1 MAQSKASKTNKPLP
15 VPTKIKIGAQDWTV
29 IERSA
34 TDDGIISDDSY
45 GYTLQK
51 TNVIIIDKNCPPSR
65 KRQTLFHELF
75 HAIRFSNGSSGIKP
89 NTEDVLPDHLIA
101 TWEHYFIAMYED
113 TMLSVL
119 RENPKVTEYLL
130 GTD

>member
-1 MAQSKASKTNKPLP
+1 MASAKTTKYPKM
-15 VPTKIKIGAQDWTV
+15 PTKVKIGAQDWTIV
-29 IERSA
+29 ERSRD
-34 TDDGIISDDSY
+34 DDGTINDDSY

-51 TNVIIIDKNCPPSR
+51 SNFIVIDKNCPPSR

-75 HAIRFSNGSSGIKP
+75 HAVRFSNGSSGIKP
-89 NTEDVLPDHLIA
+89 DMENIQADDVIY

-119 RENPKVTEYLL
+119 RENPAIVDYLL
-130 GTD
+130 SNE

>member
-1 MAQSKASKTNKPLP
+1 MAKATNVRYPK

-29 IERSA
+29 IERDRS
-34 TDDGIISDDSY
+34 DDGFIADDAY

-51 TNVIIIDKNCPPSR
+51 TNVIILDKHCPPSR

-75 HAIRFSNGSSGIKP
+75 HAVRFSNGSSGIKP
-89 NTEDVLPDHLIA
+89 DMENIQPDEIIA

-119 RENPKVTEYLL
+119 RENPAVLDFLL
-130 GTD
+130 SSE

>member
-1 MAQSKASKTNKPLP
+1 MSAKTTKYPK
-15 VPTKIKIGAQDWTV
+15 VPTRIKIGAQDWTI
-29 IERSA
+29 IERDRS
-34 TDDGIISDDSY
+34 DDGTIDDDAY

-51 TNVIIIDKNCPPSR
+51 SNTIVLDKHCPPSR

-75 HAIRFSNGSSGIKP
+75 HAIRFSNGASGIKP
-89 NTEDVLPDHLIA
+89 NLEDILPHEVIS

-119 RENPKVTEYLL
+119 RENPQLTNYLL
-130 GTD
+130 SNE

>member
-1 MAQSKASKTNKPLP
+1 MATSKTIKHPK
-15 VPTKIKIGAQDWTV
+15 VPTKVKIGAQSWTI
-29 IERSA
+29 IERDRA
-34 TDDGIISDDSY
+34 DDGYIAEDAY

-51 TNVIIIDKNCPPSR
+51 TNVIILDKHCPPSR

-89 NTEDVLPDHLIA
+89 DMENIQPDEIIG

-113 TMLSVL
+113 TMLNIL
-119 RENPKVTEYLL
+119 RENPAVMDYLL
-130 GTD
+130 SSE

>member
-1 MAQSKASKTNKPLP
+1 MASAKSTKYPKL
-15 VPTKIKIGAQDWTV
+15 PTKVKIGAQDWTIV
-29 IERSA
+29 ERSRD
-34 TDDGIISDDSY
+34 DDGTINDDSY

-51 TNVIIIDKNCPPSR
+51 SNFIVIDKNCPPSR

-75 HAIRFSNGSSGIKP
+75 HAVRFSNGSSGIKP
-89 NTEDVLPDHLIA
+89 DMENIQAEDVIY

-119 RENPKVTEYLL
+119 RENPAIVDYLL
-130 GTD
+130 SDE

>member
-1 MAQSKASKTNKPLP
+1 MASNKAIKYPK

-29 IERSA
+29 IERDRA
-34 TDDGIISDDSY
+34 DDGYIAEDAY

-51 TNVIIIDKNCPPSR
+51 TNVIILDKHCPPSR

-75 HAIRFSNGSSGIKP
+75 HAIRYSNGSSGIKP
-89 NTEDVLPDHLIA
+89 DMENIQPDEIIS

-113 TMLSVL
+113 TMLLVL
-119 RENPKVTEYLL
+119 RENPAVADYLL
-130 GTD
+130 SNE

>member
-1 MAQSKASKTNKPLP
+1 MATKTIKHPKLPNK
-15 VPTKIKIGAQDWTV
+15 VKIGAQNWEI
-29 IERSA
+29 IERSRD
-34 TDDGIISDDSY
+34 DDGYINDDSY

-51 TNVIIIDKNCPPSR
+51 SNVIVLDKHCPPSR

-89 NTEDVLPDHLIA
+89 NMEDILPNEVIS

-119 RENPKVTEYLL
+119 RENPQITEYFLSNE
-130 GTD
+130 

>member
-1 MAQSKASKTNKPLP
+1 MATAIKYPK

-29 IERSA
+29 IERSRD
-34 TDDGIISDDSY
+34 DDGLINDESY

-51 TNVIIIDKNCPPSR
+51 SNLIVLDKHCPPSR

-89 NTEDVLPDHLIA
+89 NVEDVQSDELISI
-101 TWEHYFIAMYED
+101 WEHYFIAMYED

-119 RENPKVTEYLL
+119 RENPSLMNYLL
-130 GTD
+130 SQE

>member
-1 MAQSKASKTNKPLP
+1 MANAKTTKYPKM
-15 VPTKIKIGAQDWTV
+15 PTRVKIGAQDWAI
-29 IERSA
+29 IERDRA
-34 TDDGIISDDSY
+34 DDGYIADDSY

-51 TNVIIIDKNCPPSR
+51 SNVIIIDKHCPPSR

-89 NTEDVLPDHLIA
+89 DMENIQPDEVIA

-113 TMLSVL
+113 TMLLVL
-119 RENPKVTEYLL
+119 RENPAVSDYLL
-130 GTD
+130 SNE

>member
-1 MAQSKASKTNKPLP
+1 MATPKK
-15 VPTKIKIGAQDWTV
+15 VKIGAQMWTI
-29 IERSA
+29 IERDRA
-34 TDDGIISDDSY
+34 DDGFIADDAY

-51 TNVIIIDKNCPPSR
+51 TNTIVLDKHCPPSR

-89 NTEDVLPDHLIA
+89 DTENILPNEIIS

-113 TMLSVL
+113 TMLSIL
-119 RENPKVTEYLL
+119 RENPGLTNWLL
-130 GTD
+130 EKD

>member
-1 MAQSKASKTNKPLP
+1 MATAKSARYPK
-15 VPTKIKIGAQDWTV
+15 VPTKIKIGAQTWEI
-29 IERSA
+29 IERSRD
-34 TDDGIISDDSY
+34 DDGTINDDSY

-51 TNVIIIDKNCPPSR
+51 SNVIVLDKHCPPSR

-89 NTEDVLPDHLIA
+89 DMENIHQDEVIS

-113 TMLSVL
+113 TMLNLL
-119 RENPKVTEYLL
+119 RENPRL
-130 GTD
+130 TDFLFSEE

>member
-1 MAQSKASKTNKPLP
+1 MANAKTIKYPK

-29 IERSA
+29 IERDRA
-34 TDDGIISDDSY
+34 DDGYIADDSY

-51 TNVIIIDKNCPPSR
+51 TNVIILDKHCPPSR

-75 HAIRFSNGSSGIKP
+75 HAIRFSNGASGIKP
-89 NTEDVLPDHLIA
+89 DMENIQADEIIA

-113 TMLSVL
+113 TMLLVL
-119 RENPKVTEYLL
+119 RENPAVSDYLL
-130 GTD
+130 SNE

>member
-1 MAQSKASKTNKPLP
+1 MATNKTIKYPK
-15 VPTKIKIGAQDWTV
+15 VPTKIKIGAQVWDI
-29 IERSA
+29 IERRRD
-34 TDDGIISDDSY
+34 DDGMINDDSY

-51 TNVIIIDKNCPPSR
+51 SNVIVLDKDCPPSR

-89 NTEDVLPDHLIA
+89 NMEDIQPEEIIPI
-101 TWEHYFIAMYED
+101 WEHYFIAMYED

-119 RENPKVTEYLL
+119 RENPLLLNYLL
-130 GTD
+130 SSE

>member
-1 MAQSKASKTNKPLP
+1 MANAKTIKYPK

-29 IERSA
+29 IERSRD
-34 TDDGIISDDSY
+34 DDGLINDDSY

-51 TNVIIIDKNCPPSR
+51 SNIIVLDKHCPPSR

-89 NTEDVLPDHLIA
+89 NLEDVQSDELIGI
-101 TWEHYFIAMYED
+101 WEHYFIAMYED
-113 TMLSVL
+113 TLLLVL
-119 RENPKVTEYLL
+119 RENPAVSDYLL
-130 GTD
+130 SLE

>member
-1 MAQSKASKTNKPLP
+1 MANASVTKYPK
-15 VPTKIKIGAQDWTV
+15 VPTRVKIGAQDWSIV
-29 IERSA
+29 ERSRD
-34 TDDGIISDDSY
+34 DDGIINEDSY

-51 TNVIIIDKNCPPSR
+51 SNTIILDRDCPPSR

-75 HAIRFSNGSSGIKP
+75 HAIRFSNGASGIKP
-89 NTEDVLPDHLIA
+89 DLENVMPHEIIY

-119 RENPKVTEYLL
+119 RENPALTKYLL
-130 GTD
+130 SSE

>member
-1 MAQSKASKTNKPLP
+1 MATKATKTNKPLP
-15 VPTKIKIGAQDWTV
+15 VPTRIKIGAQDWTV

-51 TNVIIIDKNCPPSR
+51 TNVIVLDKNCPPSR

-89 NTEDVLPDHLIA
+89 NTEDILPDQVIG

-119 RENPKVTEYLL
+119 RENPKLTEYLL
-130 GTD
+130 SND

>member
-1 MAQSKASKTNKPLP
+1 MALQ
-15 VPTKIKIGAQDWTV
+15 VPKKVKIGAQMWTI
-29 IERSA
+29 IERDRA
-34 TDDGIISDDSY
+34 DDGVIADDSY

-51 TNVIIIDKNCPPSR
+51 TNTIVIDKHCPPSR

-89 NTEDVLPDHLIA
+89 NTEEVIPNEIIA

-113 TMLSVL
+113 TMLSIL
-119 RENPKVTEYLL
+119 RENPTLTKYLL
-130 GTD
+130 EKD

>member
-1 MAQSKASKTNKPLP
+1 MTQSKAKKPLP
-15 VPTKIKIGAQDWTV
+15 IPTRIKIGAQDWTIV
-29 IERSA
+29 ERSA
-34 TDDGIISDDSY
+34 SDDGIISDDSY

-51 TNVIIIDKNCPPSR
+51 TNVIVIDKNCPPSR

-89 NTEDVLPDHLIA
+89 NTEDILPSEVIP

-113 TMLSVL
+113 TMLSIL
-119 RENPKVTEYLL
+119 RENPKLTEYLL
-130 GTD
+130 SND

>member
-1 MAQSKASKTNKPLP
+1 MASSKTIKYPKL
-15 VPTKIKIGAQDWTV
+15 PTKIKIGAQSWTI
-29 IERSA
+29 IERDRA
-34 TDDGIISDDSY
+34 DDGYIAEDAY

-51 TNVIIIDKNCPPSR
+51 TNVIILDKHCPPSR

-89 NTEDVLPDHLIA
+89 DMENIQPDEIIG

-113 TMLSVL
+113 TMLNIL
-119 RENPKVTEYLL
+119 RENPAVMDYLL
-130 GTD
+130 SSE